1 MSPQTAYRRELRSRA
16 LDAALVR
23 LNADGWHHVTMSS
36 IAADVGVSRPTL
48 YAEFGNKEGLGEALV
63 RQETQRLLLGATAA
77 LRSRPDDAFAAM
89 TDAASFILREA
100 ATSAVIAALL
110 SPEGAD
116 GSLGLAYAL
125 PAGSG
130 VIVPEMY
137 DGLLAWFSEQCPDTE
152 PVRLA
157 AAVDAIIRLV
167 VSYVLSPGVG
177 TPDESAAAIA
187 RVAGS
192 LLPEL

>member
-1 MSPQTAYRRELRSRA
+1 M
-16 LDAALVR
+16 
-23 LNADGWHHVTMSS
+23 
-36 IAADVGVSRPTL
+36 

-63 RQETQRLLLGATAA
+63 RRETQRLLLGATAA

-137 DGLLAWFSEQCPDTE
+137 DGLLAWFSEQCPRHRAG
-152 PVRLA
+152 PAGRGGGRHHPARRQLRALA
-157 AAVDAIIRLV
+157 GRRN
-167 VSYVLSPGVG
+167 
-177 TPDESAAAIA
+177 A
-187 RVAGS
+187 R
-192 LLPEL
+192 